1 MMPLA
6 IVGDVGNLVMMT
18 LVVIALDH
26 VVMVRGERIVF

>member
-6 IVGDVGNLVMMT
+6 IEGDVGNLVMMT

-26 VVMVRGERIVF
+26 VVMV